1 MQICVLLFD
10 VQFTIVTLLL
20 LKFTSKLI
28 EPYLSQ
34 LYIPWCWAFLLA
46 KNLQSLL
53 FTARRSARIAGAV
66 LDTAIPSVC
75 LSVCQSVRP
84 SATRRYCVKTT
95 ARSTVQ
101 FALSDSKMCL
111 VL

>member
-75 LSVCQSVRP
+75 LSVCQSVRRLP
-84 SATRRYCVKTT
+84 HAGIVSKRRHVARCSLHCRIAKCV
-95 ARSTVQ
+95 
-101 FALSDSKMCL
+101 
-111 VL
+111 